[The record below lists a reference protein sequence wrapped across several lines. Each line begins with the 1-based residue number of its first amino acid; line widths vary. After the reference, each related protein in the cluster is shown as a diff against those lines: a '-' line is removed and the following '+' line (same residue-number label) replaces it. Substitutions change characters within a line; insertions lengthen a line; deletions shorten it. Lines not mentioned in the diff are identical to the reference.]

1 MGDERVSGQPEIQE
15 KTRSRRRNKKT
26 FDARWIVLLVVL
38 ILVFTTSILIN
49 NNHIDNS
56 ANKIEAGLDIDNG
69 DTKINWSKYDTTEI
83 RLEESL
89 NITEAG
95 IYHLTGTLKNG
106 EVKISVKE
114 LEPVK
119 LILED
124 VTITNPE
131 GPAINCESAD
141 DLVVE
146 LIGENELTD
155 GAKYNIDYDEDVTG
169 TIYSKADL
177 TFGGDGSLIITANYQ
192 DGIVAKDD
200 LKFTSGNYDIA
211 SVDDA
216 IRGKDSVY
224 VQNGSFKL
232 SSKADAIKTT
242 NEENP
247 RKGFVLIEDGNFNI
261 RATGKGVE
269 ATTNIL
275 INNGNIAIDSTDD
288 AIHSNDY
295 VGITNG
301 NINIATSDDGMHAD
315 RELIIDGGTINIS
328 KSYEGLEAQK
338 VTIGGGSISIVSSDD
353 GINAGGGVDTMAET
367 GPHSDPFKSDE
378 NCTLSINNGQIY
390 INASGDGVDS
400 NGWLYVNGGSVVVDG
415 PTNDGNGALDSGMG
429 VVISGGEVLA
439 IGSSGMAETPSP
451 TSNILS
457 VNAYLP
463 TIKPSGT
470 KIEIKNSSNKLIFS
484 HTSAKSFSFISASS
498 PAFNIGEQYT
508 IYLDDEEY
516 QTFTIAEIITTLGN
530 SANNQPTPPRPGRD
544 Y

>member
-1 MGDERVSGQPEIQE
+1 MGDERVSEQSGIQGT
-15 KTRSRRRNKKT
+15 TRSHRRSKKS
-26 FDARWIVLLVVL
+26 FDARWIVLFVVL
-38 ILVFTTSILIN
+38 VSVFTTSILVN
-49 NNHIDNS
+49 NDHVDNS
-56 ANKIEAGLDIDNG
+56 ANKIEDGLDIDNG
-69 DTKINWSKYDTTEI
+69 DTKINWSKYATTEI
-83 RLEESL
+83 RLEDSL

-95 IYHLTGTLKNG
+95 IYHLTGTLKSG
-106 EVKISVKE
+106 EIKISAKE

-124 VTITNPE
+124 VSITNPN

-141 DLVVE
+141 DLVIE
-146 LIGENELTD
+146 LIGKNELTD
-155 GAKYNIDYDEDVTG
+155 GVKYDVNYDEDITG

-177 TFGGDGSLIITANYQ
+177 TFGGEGTLIITANYQ

-200 LKFTSGNYDIA
+200 LKFASGNYDIA

-242 NEENP
+242 SEDNP

-261 RATGKGVE
+261 KATGKGIE

-295 VGITNG
+295 VGIMDGT
-301 NINIATSDDGMHAD
+301 ISIATNDDGMHAD
-315 RELIIDGGTINIS
+315 RELIVDGGTINIS
-328 KSYEGLEAQK
+328 KSYEGFEAQK
-338 VTIGGGSISIVSSDD
+338 VTIGGGNISIAATDD
-353 GINAGGGVDTMAET
+353 GINAGGGVDTMAAT
-367 GPHSDPFKSDE
+367 GPHSDPFKTDE
-378 NCTLSINNGQIY
+378 NCTLTINNGNIY

-400 NGWLYVNGGSVVVDG
+400 NGWLYVNGGSLIIDG

-429 VVISGGEVLA
+429 VIIGGGEVLA
-439 IGSSGMAETPSP
+439 IGSSGMAEMPSP

-457 VNAYLP
+457 VNVYLP
-463 TIKPSGT
+463 TTKPAGT

-484 HTSAKSFSFISASS
+484 HDSAKSFSFISASS
-498 PAFNIGEQYT
+498 PAFNIGEQYI
-508 IYLDDEEY
+508 IYMDDEEY
-516 QTFTIAEIITTLGN
+516 KSFTISEITTTIGN
-530 SANNQPTPPRPGRD
+530 KLDNQSTPPRPGRD